1 VDKSRKLKS
10 VKGAM
15 PSFPADPFDVHAQSL
30 LVGLERVRDEMD
42 VKWGAGRL
50 YTLVDSEFREKLW
63 LQTERIWAA
72 QKSRDIEKMDKAVAG
87 LIKGYKLLDA
97 WGVENGVP
105 LKPDAPGI
113 EKEMDDGSILV
124 VVKDDQDAKI
134 YENFYGSQEKH
145 LWTLEEIEVLLQA
158 PVLQEVIKYK
168 KLYRGSKMTKL
179 DTHPSRFP
187 DGGSTGFDDVV
198 NDLSFEG
205 DGEVVRRYVPPGK
218 GVAKDG
224 KVKA

>member
-1 VDKSRKLKS
+1 MDKSKSLKLP
-10 VKGAM
+10 KGVM
-15 PSFPADPFDVHAQSL
+15 PSFPADPFDVHAESL
-30 LVGLERVRDEMD
+30 LIGLERVRGEMD
-42 VKWGAGRL
+42 AKWGSGRL

-87 LIKGYKLLDA
+87 LVKGYKLLDA
-97 WGVENGVP
+97 WGLEHGIP

-113 EKEMDDGSILV
+113 EKELDDGSILV
-124 VVKDDQDAKI
+124 VVKDDQDAKV
-134 YENFYGSQEKH
+134 YENFYGSREKH
-145 LWTLEEIEVLLQA
+145 LWTMAEIEILLQA

-168 KLYRGSKMTKL
+168 KLYRGSKMTML
-179 DTHPSRFP
+179 DKQPGKFPS
-187 DGGSTGFDDVV
+187 GGATGFDDVV

-205 DGEVVRRYVPPGK
+205 DGEVVRRYLGPSEG
-218 GVAKDG
+218 AKDG